1 MIYLSFA
8 SITVMFMVYCV
19 LSIFLFSFLFS
30 TCKST
35 KITDT
40 NPEKAKKQ
48 SHHASAVQC
57 HSNCG
62 RWAVGGVAKK

>member
-1 MIYLSFA
+1 MYK
-8 SITVMFMVYCV
+8 VYCV

-40 NPEKAKKQ
+40 NPEKAKKH
-48 SHHASAVQC
+48 SLHASAVQC
-57 HSNCG
+57 TANV
-62 RWAVGGVAKK
+62 WAVGGVAKK